1 MKIFNSM
8 TKKKEKFVP
17 INGNNVTMYA
27 CGVTV
32 YDLSHIG
39 HARQAI
45 VYSMMADYL
54 RYKGYN
60 VKYVRN
66 YTDVDDKIIKRAN
79 EYGKNALEFS
89 KEQIEE
95 TEKDMAGLHI
105 TEADVKTKASEYIDK
120 IIEFV
125 ERLIEKGYA
134 YKTEKGDVYYSVRKF
149 KEYGKLSHRNVDDM
163 LNGVRIELEEGK
175 KDPIDFALWKSAK
188 PGEIY
193 WESPWGKGRP
203 GWHIECSVMA
213 LDTLGQTIDIHG
225 GGRDL
230 LFPHHENEIAQS
242 EALTGKKF
250 ANIWSH
256 CGLIKINGEKMSK
269 SLGNSLTIREALK
282 KYDYETIKYVMF
294 SKHYGSDVDL
304 SDNDYSLAENHLN
317 YFYTSIKEM
326 NKYIKDNLV
335 KEYDVKDDIA
345 DSIIPKFVENMDED
359 FNTTASIANLYNIFK
374 YANNIMKT
382 SKDKTKE
389 DIANILRKI
398 LKNVHEVYS
407 VLGLFDQNP
416 DEYITKLKNKYLK
429 ELNIDE
435 ENIKQE
441 IEKRAKAKQ
450 NKDFEKADK
459 IRNDL
464 EAKGIILKDSKEGT
478 LWDFKSLYNG

>member
-1 MKIFNSM
+1 
-8 TKKKEKFVP
+8 
-17 INGNNVTMYA
+17 
-27 CGVTV
+27 
-32 YDLSHIG
+32 
-39 HARQAI
+39 
-45 VYSMMADYL
+45 
-54 RYKGYN
+54 
-60 VKYVRN
+60 
-66 YTDVDDKIIKRAN
+66 
-79 EYGKNALEFS
+79 
-89 KEQIEE
+89 
-95 TEKDMAGLHI
+95 MAGLHI

>member
-8 TKKKEKFVP
+8 TKKKEEFVP

-269 SLGNSLTIREALK
+269 SLGNSLTIRDALK

-429 ELNIDE
+429 ELDIDE

-450 NKDFEKADK
+450 NRDFEKADK

-478 LWDFKSLYNG
+478 SWDFKSLYNG

>member
-1 MKIFNSM
+1 
-8 TKKKEKFVP
+8 
-17 INGNNVTMYA
+17 
-27 CGVTV
+27 
-32 YDLSHIG
+32 
-39 HARQAI
+39 
-45 VYSMMADYL
+45 
-54 RYKGYN
+54 
-60 VKYVRN
+60 
-66 YTDVDDKIIKRAN
+66 
-79 EYGKNALEFS
+79 
-89 KEQIEE
+89 
-95 TEKDMAGLHI
+95 
-105 TEADVKTKASEYIDK
+105 
-120 IIEFV
+120 
-125 ERLIEKGYA
+125 
-134 YKTEKGDVYYSVRKF
+134 
-149 KEYGKLSHRNVDDM
+149 M

-269 SLGNSLTIREALK
+269 SLGNSLTIRDALK

-429 ELNIDE
+429 ELDIDE

-459 IRNDL
+459 IRNAL

>member
-8 TKKKEKFVP
+8 TKKKEEFVP

-134 YKTEKGDVYYSVRKF
+134 YKTKKGDVYYSVRKF

-242 EALTGKKF
+242 ETLTGKKF

-269 SLGNSLTIREALK
+269 SLGNSLTIRDALK

-389 DIANILRKI
+389 DIANILRNI

-429 ELNIDE
+429 ELDIDE

-459 IRNDL
+459 IRNAL

-478 LWDFKSLYNG
+478 SWDFKSLYNG

>member
-8 TKKKEKFVP
+8 TKKKEEFVP

-242 EALTGKKF
+242 ESLTGKKF

>member
-1 MKIFNSM
+1 
-8 TKKKEKFVP
+8 
-17 INGNNVTMYA
+17 MYA

-242 EALTGKKF
+242 ESLTGKKF

-269 SLGNSLTIREALK
+269 SLGNSLTIRDALK

-429 ELNIDE
+429 ELDIDE

-459 IRNDL
+459 IRNAL

-478 LWDFKSLYNG
+478 SWDFKSLYNG

>member
-1 MKIFNSM
+1 MKIYNTL
-8 TKKKEKFVP
+8 TKKKEEFVP
-17 INGNNVTMYA
+17 IEPGKVRMYV
-27 CGVTV
+27 CGPTV
-32 YDLSHIG
+32 YNFIHIG
-39 HARQAI
+39 NARPMI
-45 VYSMMADYL
+45 VFDTVR
-54 RYKGYN
+54 RYMEHKGYEVN
-60 VKYVRN
+60 YVSN
-66 YTDVDDKIIKRAN
+66 FTDVDDKIIKKAVEEGVDAN
-79 EYGKNALEFS
+79 VISERYIAECK
-89 KEQIEE
+89 
-95 TEKDMAGLHI
+95 KDMASLNVRPATTHPQATQEICGMEEMI
-105 TEADVKTKASEYIDK
+105 RT
-120 IIEFV
+120 
-125 ERLIEKGYA
+125 LIEKGYA

-269 SLGNSLTIREALK
+269 SLGNSLTIRDALK

-429 ELNIDE
+429 ELDIDE

-459 IRNDL
+459 IRNAL

>member
-8 TKKKEKFVP
+8 TKKKEEFVP

-149 KEYGKLSHRNVDDM
+149 KEYGKLSHRNVDAM

>member
-1 MKIFNSM
+1 M
-8 TKKKEKFVP
+8 TKKKEEFVP

-269 SLGNSLTIREALK
+269 SLGNSLTIRDALK

-459 IRNDL
+459 IRNAL

>member
-8 TKKKEKFVP
+8 TKKKEEFVP

-359 FNTTASIANLYNIFK
+359 FNTSASIANLYNIFK

>member
-8 TKKKEKFVP
+8 TKKKEEFVP

-294 SKHYGSDVDL
+294 LKHYGSDVDL

>member
-8 TKKKEKFVP
+8 TKKKEEFVP

-398 LKNVHEVYS
+398 L
-407 VLGLFDQNP
+407 
-416 DEYITKLKNKYLK
+416 
-429 ELNIDE
+429 
-435 ENIKQE
+435 
-441 IEKRAKAKQ
+441 
-450 NKDFEKADK
+450 
-459 IRNDL
+459 
-464 EAKGIILKDSKEGT
+464 
-478 LWDFKSLYNG
+478 

>member
-1 MKIFNSM
+1 M
-8 TKKKEKFVP
+8 
-17 INGNNVTMYA
+17 
-27 CGVTV
+27 
-32 YDLSHIG
+32 
-39 HARQAI
+39 
-45 VYSMMADYL
+45 
-54 RYKGYN
+54 
-60 VKYVRN
+60 
-66 YTDVDDKIIKRAN
+66 
-79 EYGKNALEFS
+79 
-89 KEQIEE
+89 QIEE
-95 TEKDMAGLHI
+95 YGQLSGIKIEDLVAG
-105 TEADVKTKASEYIDK
+105 ASERVEDK
-120 IIEFV
+120 GV
-125 ERLIEKGYA
+125 
-134 YKTEKGDVYYSVRKF
+134 
-149 KEYGKLSHRNVDDM
+149 KE
-163 LNGVRIELEEGK
+163 ETT
-175 KDPIDFALWKSAK
+175 DFALWKK
-188 PGEIY
+188 TDEGIQFD
-193 WESPWGKGRP
+193 SPWSKGRP
-203 GWHIECSVMA
+203 GWHTECVVMIN
-213 LDTLGQTIDIHG
+213 DIFENGRIDIHG

-242 EALTGKKF
+242 ESLTGKKF

-269 SLGNSLTIREALK
+269 SLGNSLTIRDALK

-317 YFYTSIKEM
+317 YFYTTIKEM

-429 ELNIDE
+429 ELDIDE

-459 IRNDL
+459 IRNAL

-478 LWDFKSLYNG
+478 SWDFKSLYNG

>member
-1 MKIFNSM
+1 
-8 TKKKEKFVP
+8 
-17 INGNNVTMYA
+17 MYA

-242 EALTGKKF
+242 ESLTGKKF

-269 SLGNSLTIREALK
+269 SLGNSLTIRDALK

-389 DIANILRKI
+389 DIANILRNI

-429 ELNIDE
+429 ELDIDE

-459 IRNDL
+459 IRNAL

-478 LWDFKSLYNG
+478 SWDFKSLYNG

>member
-8 TKKKEKFVP
+8 TKKKEEFVP

-269 SLGNSLTIREALK
+269 SLGNSLTIRDALK

-317 YFYTSIKEM
+317 YFYTSIKEI

>member
-8 TKKKEKFVP
+8 TKKKEEFVP

-317 YFYTSIKEM
+317 YFYTSIKEI

>member
-8 TKKKEKFVP
+8 TKKKEEFVP

-225 GGRDL
+225 GGADL
-230 LFPHHENEIAQS
+230 IFPHHENEIAQS
-242 EALTGKKF
+242 ESLTGKKF

-269 SLGNSLTIREALK
+269 SLGNSLTIRDALK

-429 ELNIDE
+429 ELDIDE

-459 IRNDL
+459 IRNAL

-478 LWDFKSLYNG
+478 SWDFKSLYNG

>member
-149 KEYGKLSHRNVDDM
+149 KEYGKLSHRNVDHM

-242 EALTGKKF
+242 ESLTGKKF

>member
-8 TKKKEKFVP
+8 TKKKEEFVP

-134 YKTEKGDVYYSVRKF
+134 YKTKKGDVYYSVRKF

-269 SLGNSLTIREALK
+269 SLGNSLTIRDALK

-429 ELNIDE
+429 ELDIDE

-459 IRNDL
+459 IRNAL

-478 LWDFKSLYNG
+478 SWDFKSLYNG